1 MPNAIKVIR
10 NRTPLSGILPPMII
24 EIIQEYIASYVKENQ
39 ILKFNVEFGYIE
51 ESVMIDVKEDF
62 VEQSDRTFIMTYQA
76 RLIEA
81 FLFDHYKVNKDINPY
96 IKIRNREIIRVR
108 QVIQFFMAYYSTM
121 PLLSIGF
128 VTGKKDHATVMH
140 SKKVIL
146 KRIKEGLTFKKGI
159 FMLDLALYKKLGLAK
174 SLVFDA
180 LTNLKDLP

>member
-1 MPNAIKVIR
+1 M
-10 NRTPLSGILPPMII
+10 
-24 EIIQEYIASYVKENQ
+24 
-39 ILKFNVEFGYIE
+39 
-51 ESVMIDVKEDF
+51 
-62 VEQSDRTFIMTYQA
+62 
-76 RLIEA
+76 IEA

-146 KRIKEGLTFKKGI
+146 KRIKEGLTFKKEI